1 MARARGG
8 RDDEGGGGGGAPG
21 WMVTYG
27 DLMTLLLTFFVLL
40 LSFSTIHEEEFKK
53 AMASLQGALGVL
65 NKEEVL
71 LQLIKPIYEPPVQR
85 RMQDAAIRLA
95 KYIKVHGLEGKVR
108 VTQIERGGIKVTL
121 QSPVLFDTGKA
132 DLKPGAAPILTDV
145 TGMLK
150 EIPDRVIGVEGHTD
164 NVPIHTEEFPS
175 NLELSVARAVSV
187 ARYLID
193 EEDIDAAT
201 TFVSGFGENRPVAT
215 NDTPDGRARN
225 RRVEL
230 TVRPR
235 GLTGQPEPVT

>member
-1 MARARGG
+1 MPRKRGG
-8 RDDEGGGGGGAPG
+8 SDDEGGGGAPA

-27 DLMTLLLTFFVLL
+27 DLMSLLLTFFVLL
-40 LSFSTIHEEEFKK
+40 LSFSSVHEEEFKK

-65 NKEEVL
+65 PKEEVL

-108 VTQIERGGIKVTL
+108 VTRIEQGGIKVTL

-132 DLKPGAAPILTDV
+132 DLKPEAAPILADV
-145 TGMLK
+145 TGMLT

-164 NVPIHTEEFPS
+164 NVPIRTEEFPS

-193 EEDIDAAT
+193 TQDIDAAT
-201 TFVSGFGENRPVAT
+201 TFVSGFGENRPVAA
-215 NDTPDGRARN
+215 NDTPNGRAKN

-235 GLTGQPEPVT
+235 GLIRQPVT